1 MRSILKTLVLA
12 PTPKKWHDYNT
23 HFASFFDS
31 RDALY
36 DRAISLLR
44 DFYIQFDA
52 FPSFDAL
59 KTELTVANEQDLLT
73 YITNAVTD
81 DSVPI
86 LTEDGDFVSF
96 LSTSRRLYLE
106 LDLQTA
112 QREFQTKLAT
122 LSSGNQ
128 ADLLKVVDE
137 YITTLHKTKQKA
149 LRSDQSTSMLLYGE
163 RAQRDLEEAYHRIVQ
178 QALSDETLYYTLG
191 FKGFDPVQIKRGD
204 LVFFGGFTS
213 HGKSVLLRY
222 ASYRMLVEYGLNVA
236 FWSFEMKAETVRL
249 LFVLLHANNKKIFPN
264 TPRIKYEDYKHG
276 RLNDEQADFLFNTAA
291 KDLFNNP
298 AYGSLYIDQ
307 PNKSRFNM
315 VDLTVK
321 LSELENS
328 LMPMHIVVL
337 DYLTMMYPLNNDR
350 GQPGRADYN
359 QMIKDFKNMALAHR
373 NAKGESAPFIGL
385 TAAQISRAGYEN
397 AMKNN
402 GLYEISAFAE
412 YSEIE
417 RSADSMFSVL
427 MSPEMRASS
436 QLRIQCHKNRDGAVP
451 LDALNLY
458 VDLEAGFGLSE
469 IAERNEAEV
478 VAALQTLNI

>member
-1 MRSILKTLVLA
+1 MRSILKTLVTA
-12 PTPKKWHDYNT
+12 PSPKKWHDYTT
-23 HFASFFDS
+23 HFASFFEG
-31 RDALY
+31 RDALF
-36 DRAISLLR
+36 DRTIQLLR

-52 FPSFDAL
+52 FPSLEAL
-59 KTELTVANEQDLLT
+59 KTELTVANEQDLLN
-73 YITNAVTD
+73 YIQGIVTD
-81 DSVPI
+81 DSVQARDN
-86 LTEDGDFVSF
+86 EADFVSA

-128 ADLLKVVDE
+128 TDVLKVVDDF
-137 YITTLHKTKQKA
+137 ITTLHQAKQKA

-163 RAQRDLEEAYHRIVQ
+163 KAQRDLEEAYHRIVQ

-191 FKGFDPVQIKRGD
+191 FNAFEPVQIKRGD

-222 ASYRMLVEYGLNVA
+222 VSYRMLVEYGLNVA

-249 LFVLLHANNKKIFPN
+249 LFLLLHANNKKIFPN
-264 TPRIKYEDYKHG
+264 TPRIKYDDYKHA
-276 RLNDEQADFLFNTAA
+276 RLSDEQTDFLFNTVA
-291 KDLFNNP
+291 KDFFNNP

-328 LMPMHIVVL
+328 LMPMHIVAL

-350 GQPGRADYN
+350 GQPGRTDYN
-359 QMIKDFKNMALAHR
+359 QMIKDFKNLALAHR
-373 NAKGESAPFIGL
+373 NAKGESAPFIAL
-385 TAAQISRAGYEN
+385 TAAQISRNGYEV

-417 RSADSMFSVL
+417 RSADSMFTVL

-436 QLRIQCHKNRDGAVP
+436 QIRLQAHKNRDGAVP
-451 LDALNLY
+451 IDALNLY
-458 VDLEAGFGLSE
+458 VDLECGFGLSE

-478 VAALQTLNI
+478 VAALQSLNI